1 MKSTLHLQASLLA
14 MRFQFRSFIDLL
26 SISNT
31 LSYFSKKVNRKDDGG
46 WYGTHDFRYK
56 VVSGLE
62 SKLNKGEI
70 LYFEIVGWANEETTI
85 MPSHDVTKTGLQD
98 IKKKYGN
105 SINYTYDCQAGDC
118 KLYVYRIS
126 LVNEDGIVVEQ
137 PWGYV
142 VRRCGE
148 LGIPHV
154 PLLFGPTT
162 LSHLAHI
169 QSTDGHEAL
178 RRTVETYTSGPST
191 LNPAQIREG
200 VVIRVENKLGISHIK
215 NKSFEFGVLEGYL
228 AEDESFVDPED
239 VS

>member
-1 MKSTLHLQASLLA
+1 
-14 MRFQFRSFIDLL
+14 MRFLFRSFIDLL
-26 SISNT
+26 PISNT
-31 LSYFSKKVNRKDDGG
+31 LSYFRKKVNRKDDGG

-70 LYFEIVGWANEETTI
+70 LYFEIVGWVNEETTI
-85 MPSHDVTKTGLQD
+85 MPPHDVTKTGLSD

-105 SINYTYDCQAGDC
+105 SINYTYDCPAGDC

-126 LVNEDGIVVEQ
+126 LVNEDGIAVEQ

-148 LGIPHV
+148 LGILHV
-154 PLLFGPTT
+154 PVLFGPTT
-162 LSHLAHI
+162 LSHLAHLH
-169 QSTDGHEAL
+169 STDGHEAL
-178 RRTVETYTSGPST
+178 RRTVESFTEGSST

-200 VVIRVENKLGISHIK
+200 IVLRVESKLGISHVK
-215 NKSFEFGVLEGYL
+215 NKSFVFGILEGYL
-228 AEDESFVDPED
+228 KEKEEYVDMEEI
-239 VS
+239 S